1 MGASTVHEFALMEA
15 VHDMA
20 EQETV
25 RQGARRIHRL
35 QLRIGSLAGVDPD
48 ALRFAF
54 DVVMAKR
61 CSEGATLDLEVVA
74 TVCFCSHCRQD
85 FAPTDVIHASP
96 SCGALSTQIL
106 QGRELEMVGMV
117 VS

>member
-1 MGASTVHEFALMEA
+1 MHELALMDA
-15 VHDMA
+15 VQRFA
-20 EQETV
+20 EREV
-25 RQGARRIHRL
+25 RRQGASRIHRL

-48 ALRFAF
+48 ALQFAF

-74 TVCFCSHCRQD
+74 TVCFCSHCRQE
-85 FAPTDVIHASP
+85 FAPRDVIYACP
-96 SCGALSTQIL
+96 RCGALSAHVL
-106 QGRELEMVGMV
+106 QGRELELVALE

>member
-1 MGASTVHEFALMEA
+1 MHELALMDA
-15 VHDMA
+15 VQRLA
-20 EQETV
+20 EREV
-25 RQGARRIHRL
+25 RRQGASRIHRL

-48 ALRFAF
+48 ALQFAF

-85 FAPTDVIHASP
+85 FAPRDVIYACP
-96 SCGALSTQIL
+96 SCGALSAQVL
-106 QGRELEMVGMV
+106 QGRELELVALE

>member
-1 MGASTVHEFALMEA
+1 MHELALMDA
-15 VHDMA
+15 VQRLA
-20 EQETV
+20 EREV
-25 RQGARRIHRL
+25 LRQGASRIHRL

-48 ALRFAF
+48 ALQFAF

-61 CSEGATLDLEVVA
+61 CSEGATLDLEVVP

-85 FAPTDVIHASP
+85 FAPRDVIYACP
-96 SCGALSTQIL
+96 RCGALSAQIL
-106 QGRELEMVGMV
+106 QGRDLELVALE